1 MHKVCSAVDWQL
13 TGNQCWSL
21 TGYGSRFHASL
32 RALLSIAWIS
42 ADSSSRKPPMVK
54 ISGVCNYERGLKFK
68 LTSFRWKIIFR
79 TRQKQKKNVSF
90 LIPVIK
96 NCWLPA
102 ISSFQS
108 TFTTKLPVD
117 IPCRVI
123 MPSFIFC
130 LTALAHHIGH
140 RFSLSSAHS
149 AQRGFCCVINMKSCI
164 ICYYYYYYYYT
175 LFLRK

>member
-1 MHKVCSAVDWQL
+1 MLESYRIWVTFSCKSP
-13 TGNQCWSL
+13 S
-21 TGYGSRFHASL
+21 
-32 RALLSIAWIS
+32 
-42 ADSSSRKPPMVK
+42 
-54 ISGVCNYERGLKFK
+54 
-68 LTSFRWKIIFR
+68 TSFYSLNFSRLLESQTPHGENLGSLQLGEGAEIQVNFFQVKNYFQDQ
-79 TRQKQKKNVSF
+79 TKAEKNVSF

-102 ISSFQS
+102 IGSFQS